1 MGTPNSWF
9 FIIFPMRFWGQV
21 EPDHGPRPRELIH
34 LSSQSPSNLTS
45 RPKNWSHGAVSHGCV
60 WKWTTN
66 IYIYPQALFFEGNW
80 WLANWMIAT
89 HLNLG
94 GCPFS
99 DTCEFPRTQHW
110 PDRIHVGILLGSFSK
125 IVTIVLENLLYF
137 FVGKCITE
145 GMGNRGV
152 IHKAGSFWIWLPKL
166 RSKPH
171 WNWNGM
177 QILANVGLSR
187 MNLPFGDSLYHP
199 FVVIWELVYA
209 WVCHSTQ
216 IGIFFS
222 SWNPFSTRGSR
233 TCWDHFLIEL
243 WWSAKLSGLTTREY
257 MALYPPKKYPQV
269 DINRPLRNISIHF
282 WGNMLAFHVWSI

>member
-1 MGTPNSWF
+1 MLSKTWEPLTLGFSSF
-9 FIIFPMRFWGQV
+9 FPWDFEGRWSLIMDPGQ
-21 EPDHGPRPRELIH
+21 E
-34 LSSQSPSNLTS
+34 
-45 RPKNWSHGAVSHGCV
+45 NWSIWVPRAHQTSQAGRKTGAMGRSAMGVSENGPQ
-60 WKWTTN
+60 
-66 IYIYPQALFFEGNW
+66 IYIYTPRPFFEGNW
-80 WLANWMIAT
+80 CLANWMIAT

-257 MALYPPKKYPQV
+257 MALYPPKKYPV
-269 DINRPLRNISIHF
+269 YF
-282 WGNMLAFHVWSI
+282 MLTPPNSVSMIWQFG